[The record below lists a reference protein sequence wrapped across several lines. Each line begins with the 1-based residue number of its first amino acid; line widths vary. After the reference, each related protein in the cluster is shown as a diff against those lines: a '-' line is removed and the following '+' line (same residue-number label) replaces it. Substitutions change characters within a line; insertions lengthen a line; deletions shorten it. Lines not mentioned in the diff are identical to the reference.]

1 MWNTFNLGQYKLKN
15 SYVVILQPTGLT
27 KNVKFWQ
34 YHLLMTFSGKHLL
47 SHTASGNG
55 MDAAI
60 LGTMN
65 WNVDP
70 KKSSYNS
77 SVSANKISISAQGDI
92 NRDELK
98 TS

>member
-1 MWNTFNLGQYKLKN
+1 
-15 SYVVILQPTGLT
+15 
-27 KNVKFWQ
+27 
-34 YHLLMTFSGKHLL
+34 MTFSGKHLL

-55 MDAAI
+55 IDAAI

-65 WNVDP
+65 WNVGP

>member
-1 MWNTFNLGQYKLKN
+1 
-15 SYVVILQPTGLT
+15 
-27 KNVKFWQ
+27 
-34 YHLLMTFSGKHLL
+34 MTFSGKHLL

-55 MDAAI
+55 IDAAI

-65 WNVDP
+65 VGP